1 MFSLDKQFQLDFSK
15 SKSDSKSIVQGK
27 NYRISVLS
35 ERLVRLEYSPNGEFV
50 SNPTQLVRKR
60 DFGSV
65 NFSVVQ
71 DNNTLK
77 ITTKYFE
84 LFYIKMI

>member
-35 ERLVRLEYSPNGEFV
+35 ERLVRLNDMAKKQMELLRRNKSLKNLEYIEN
-50 SNPTQLVRKR
+50 K
-60 DFGSV
+60 V
-65 NFSVVQ
+65 N
-71 DNNTLK
+71 DKLL
-77 ITTKYFE
+77 IETK
-84 LFYIKMI
+84 